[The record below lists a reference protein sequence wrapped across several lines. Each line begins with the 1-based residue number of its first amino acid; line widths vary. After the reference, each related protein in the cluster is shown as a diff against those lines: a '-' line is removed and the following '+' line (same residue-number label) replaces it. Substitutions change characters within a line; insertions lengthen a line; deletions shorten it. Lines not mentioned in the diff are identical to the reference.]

1 MSKLSK
7 EYILQKI
14 EGAVSEE
21 NWDIIKELISDIKL
35 DLSSAQEPYDIFGIE
50 CNYGWYGLILPILTE
65 IKEYNKDKE
74 IEDQVHILQIKEK
87 FGSLCIYL
95 DNAPEYI
102 RDMVRK
108 AEKNSYLICED
119 CGSPINVTTKGP
131 GWIRTLCKECRE
143 YRNKRNK
150 ND

>member
-7 EYILQKI
+7 EYILQKL
-14 EGAVSEE
+14 EGAISEE
-21 NWDIIKELISDIKL
+21 DWIIVKNLITNIKSDL
-35 DLSSAQEPYDIFGIE
+35 ASAQEPYDLFGVE
-50 CNYGWYGLILPILTE
+50 HNSGWMGLTLPILDE
-65 IKEYNKDKE
+65 IKHYNQGKE

-87 FGSLCIYL
+87 FGSLRIYL

-108 AEKNSYLICED
+108 AEKNSYLICEN

-131 GWIRTLCKECRE
+131 GWIRTLCKECRD
-143 YRNKRNK
+143 KRNK